1 MQNRMDGKLILLYT
15 LLVLQ
20 VFIVM
25 IYVIS
30 TPKSE
35 YDLSTTRNPVSFI
48 DTQTVQVPT
57 YNQIKL
63 KIPKPTTLT
72 ISEEIKLKD
81 TRTLEFFIIKNQT
94 ACWKD
99 GLDNDKIKN
108 TENELELDRC
118 ICKPGW
124 HGVDCGE
131 PEVVWRAIMASKQNI
146 KLTRRRTS
154 RRLIYVFSVHDFNSA
169 IAEVIV
175 EELYNVVD
183 LFVICDYSNSE
194 ENFKHKLAKG
204 LLEGH
209 QSKIFY
215 ININSGGGKTARKP
229 KRVISQFI
237 WDKISVQVKNIKHD
251 DIYVMTDSE
260 EILNLR
266 ALMFL
271 KVYDG
276 WPQPIGFRLRW
287 SVFGFFW
294 RHPLKTTITV
304 GACTVG
310 FLYNAFRSNA
320 LVLSQLSDETS
331 ERDNLGLVIG
341 DLNHYGGWYCHY
353 CQSPANIVN
362 LLEREGKNKVPDGTK
377 NLDVA
382 FIEDIIGGGVWI
394 DGKINLLRAY
404 KSHES
409 YFAPETVIANPFKY
423 DWLVDNFYAKLDYY

>member
-1 MQNRMDGKLILLYT
+1 MQSRLDGKLILLYT

-30 TPKSE
+30 TPTSE
-35 YDLSTTRNPVSFI
+35 YDGSTTRNPVPI
-48 DTQTVQVPT
+48 
-57 YNQIKL
+57 YNQIKQT
-63 KIPKPTTLT
+63 PKPTTRT
-72 ISEEIKLKD
+72 INGEIKLRD
-81 TRTLEFFIIKNQT
+81 TRTSEFFIIKNET
-94 ACWKD
+94 GCWKE
-99 GLDNDKIKN
+99 GLDEDKMK
-108 TENELELDRC
+108 TVGRELDRC
-118 ICKPGW
+118 ICKQGW
-124 HGVDCGE
+124 HGADCGE

-175 EELYNVVD
+175 EELYRVVD
-183 LFVICDYSNSE
+183 LFVICDFSNSE

-204 LLEGH
+204 LLEP
-209 QSKIFY
+209 QQNKILY
-215 ININSGGGKTARKP
+215 INAAGKARKP
-229 KRVISQFI
+229 MRVISRFI
-237 WDKISVQVKNIKHD
+237 WEKISVQVKNIKHD

-260 EILNLR
+260 EILNWR

-310 FLYNAFRSNA
+310 FIYNAFRTNA
-320 LVLSQLSDETS
+320 AVLRQLTDETS

-353 CQSPANIVN
+353 CQAPANIVN
-362 LLEREGKNKVPDGTK
+362 LLQREGKNKVPDGTK
-377 NLDVA
+377 NLDVV
-382 FIEDIIGGGVWI
+382 FIEDLIGGGVWI
-394 DGKINLLRAY
+394 DGKTNLLRAY
-404 KSHES
+404 RSRES
-409 YFAPETVIANPFKY
+409 YFSPETVIANAFKY

>member
-1 MQNRMDGKLILLYT
+1 MQSRLDGKLILLYT

-30 TPKSE
+30 TPTSE
-35 YDLSTTRNPVSFI
+35 YDGSTTRNPVSFI
-48 DTQTVQVPT
+48 ESETVQVPI
-57 YNQIKL
+57 YNQIKQT
-63 KIPKPTTLT
+63 PKPTTRT
-72 ISEEIKLKD
+72 ISGEIKLRD
-81 TRTLEFFIIKNQT
+81 TRTSEFFIIKNET
-94 ACWKD
+94 GCWKE
-99 GLDNDKIKN
+99 GLDEDKMK
-108 TENELELDRC
+108 TVGRELDRC
-118 ICKPGW
+118 ICKQGW
-124 HGVDCGE
+124 HGADCGE

-175 EELYNVVD
+175 EELDRVVD
-183 LFVICDYSNSE
+183 LFVICDFSNSE

-204 LLEGH
+204 LLEP
-209 QSKIFY
+209 QQNKILY
-215 ININSGGGKTARKP
+215 INAAGKARKP
-229 KRVISQFI
+229 MRVISRFI
-237 WDKISVQVKNIKHD
+237 WEKISVQVKNIKHD

-260 EILNLR
+260 EILNWR

-310 FLYNAFRSNA
+310 FIYNAFRTNA
-320 LVLSQLSDETS
+320 AVLRQLTDETS

-353 CQSPANIVN
+353 CQAPANIVN
-362 LLEREGKNKVPDGTK
+362 LLQREGKNKVPDGTK
-377 NLDVA
+377 NLDVV
-382 FIEDIIGGGVWI
+382 FIEDLIGGGVWI
-394 DGKINLLRAY
+394 DGKTNLLRAY
-404 KSHES
+404 RSRES
-409 YFAPETVIANPFKY
+409 YFAPETVIANAFKY